1 MLKQAP
7 AAAQL
12 ADKTNILK
20 ARQFTGSLIEAVR
33 RYRIKRRQIMFRLIK
48 IKNAETG
55 LKFKNGKLVAAMQPG
70 WHLAR
75 TILGERIDVLNEKDL
90 FVWHEEIDQVI
101 NSGLLNDRL
110 TVVDLK
116 DNQRA
121 VLWIDDRFYAL
132 LGTGRQAI
140 WTTQKS
146 IRVEELVADDPRFEH
161 RQLYKIGKSAA
172 ASNLLETV
180 QVEQGETCVYYRDG
194 KFVAEL
200 EPGFYA
206 FWKNVAALKFFV
218 VSRKEK
224 VLDLSGQEIMTADK
238 VSLRLNAVVNFKIRD
253 AVKSVSVCE
262 SAETAL
268 YREAQLIMRAVIG
281 ARKIDEMLASKEQ
294 LTAEIATMLK
304 GKAETYGVE
313 VTGFGVKDIILPGK
327 MREIMNRVV
336 AAQKEAEANQIMRRE
351 ETAATRS
358 QCNTAK
364 MLETNPTLMRLRE
377 LELIEKVAEKS
388 KINLILG
395 EKGLADKLVNML

>member
-1 MLKQAP
+1 
-7 AAAQL
+7 
-12 ADKTNILK
+12 
-20 ARQFTGSLIEAVR
+20 
-33 RYRIKRRQIMFRLIK
+33 MFKLVK
-48 IKNAETG
+48 INNAETG
-55 LKFKNGKLVAAMQPG
+55 LRFKNGRLVAALQPG
-70 WHLAR
+70 WYLAR
-75 TILGERIDVLNEKDL
+75 TLFGERIDVLCEKDL
-90 FVWHEEIDQVI
+90 FIWHQELDQII
-101 NSGLLNDRL
+101 NSGLLAER
-110 TVVDLK
+110 TMVVDLK

-132 LGTGRQAI
+132 LGTGRQMI
-140 WTTQKS
+140 WKTQKDV
-146 IRVEELVADDPRFEH
+146 RVEELVVDDPRFEH
-161 RQLYKIGKSAA
+161 RHLYKIGKSAA
-172 ASNLLETV
+172 TKELLETI

-194 KFVAEL
+194 KLIAEF

-206 FWKNVAALKFFV
+206 FWKGIAALKFFV
-218 VSRKEK
+218 LSKKEK
-224 VLDLSGQEIMTADK
+224 VLDLTGQDIMTADK

-268 YREAQLIMRAVIG
+268 YRECQLIMRAIIG

-294 LTAEIATMLK
+294 LTFEIAALLK
-304 GKAETYGVE
+304 SKAEVYGIE
-313 VTGFGVKDIILPGK
+313 VIGFGVRDIILPGK

-388 KINLILG
+388 KINLFLG
-395 EKGLADKLVNML
+395 EKGLAEKLVNML